1 MLLTRPGLE
10 LLGQDAELAALA
22 GRYNRYKLP
31 VIPRF
36 LVYTALRQ
44 YLQGRTIMRPATIVM
59 WLGNAV
65 HLPLSW
71 VLIFGV
77 GGSPALGIQGA
88 ALAESMTFLIL
99 VVGLVVWIR
108 RHRLHAGAWQP
119 WCRATFA
126 PRGIQQTMRLG
137 IPIGLQIAS
146 EAWAFSIAALMA
158 GWLDPVAVGSHQI
171 AINLVVL
178 FFMLP
183 LGVSQAASAR
193 IGNLIGAGDTGG
205 MRQAIQASLFLGAAV
220 AVLPAVGFTLL
231 RAELPWLY
239 SNEVG
244 VRELA
249 ARLLPIAA
257 AFQLFDAVQVV
268 AGAILRGMGRPDGG
282 ALVSIL
288 GYYLLALPL
297 GYVLGLVLGVGLVG
311 VWLGLAV
318 GLTSIA
324 VTLSYLLYRAARR
337 PVFALQ
343 LDIERANVPSSITSD
358 VMPTAA
364 DGQLAA

>member
-1 MLLTRPGLE
+1 
-10 LLGQDAELAALA
+10 
-22 GRYNRYKLP
+22 
-31 VIPRF
+31 
-36 LVYTALRQ
+36 
-44 YLQGRTIMRPATIVM
+44 
-59 WLGNAV
+59 
-65 HLPLSW
+65 
-71 VLIFGV
+71 
-77 GGSPALGIQGA
+77 
-88 ALAESMTFLIL
+88 
-99 VVGLVVWIR
+99 
-108 RHRLHAGAWQP
+108 
-119 WCRATFA
+119 
-126 PRGIQQTMRLG
+126 MRLG